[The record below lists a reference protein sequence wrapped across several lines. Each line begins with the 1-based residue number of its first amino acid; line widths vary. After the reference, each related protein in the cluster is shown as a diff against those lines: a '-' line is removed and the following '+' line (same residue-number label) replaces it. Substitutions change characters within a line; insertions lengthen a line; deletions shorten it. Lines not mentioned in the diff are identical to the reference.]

1 MSKQLFKTGVLDST
15 LLDMKHYVPDF
26 LTSYILEI
34 PVVFKTNVKNIE
46 FWICS
51 IIPKET
57 IFKSFLL
64 LSFLLHIFIVT
75 SSEIGFCQCTA
86 LFLSLLHKLT
96 KKTLTM

>member
-1 MSKQLFKTGVLDST
+1 MSKQLFKAGVLDST

-34 PVVFKTNVKNIE
+34 PVVFKTNVKHEE

-64 LSFLLHIFIVT
+64 FSFLLHIFIVT
-75 SSEIGFCQCTA
+75 SSEIGFCQRTA
-86 LFLSLLHKLT
+86 QFLSLLHKLT
-96 KKTLTM
+96 KKKNN